1 MAKEDVEADFPA
13 LKSGNYELSDQDFN
27 FNCLA
32 YALGD
37 QTNWWEP
44 PRGSGR
50 YWPAG
55 FPADVTIQTAES
67 IIRTHGFTAELDA
80 AIEPDTDAMY
90 GQGHECTH
98 FAKFARGVWSSKLGE
113 GHDAVRFRL
122 QDLEGSLY
130 GRAVRVLSRPKAL
143 RAGRVGR

>member
-13 LKSGNYELSDQDFN
+13 LKSRDYELSDQDFN

-80 AIEPDTDAMY
+80 AIEPDTDAIAIY
-90 GQGHECTH
+90 GQGHEWTH
-98 FAKFARGVWSSKLGE
+98 
-113 GHDAVRFRL
+113 L
-122 QDLEGSLY
+122 QNLCRAF
-130 GRAVRVLSRPKAL
+130 GRASLVRAMMSCASACTISRTAYMDESL
-143 RAGRVGR
+143 RC

>member
-1 MAKEDVEADFPA
+1 MAKADVEADFPA
-13 LKSGNYELSDQDFN
+13 LKSRDYELSEQDFN

-80 AIEPDTDAMY
+80 AIEPDTDAIAIY
-90 GQGHECTH
+90 GQGHEWTH
-98 FAKFARGVWSSKLGE
+98 FAKFVQGVWSSKLGE
-113 GHDAVRFRL
+113 GHDVVRFRL

-130 GRAVRVLSRPKAL
+130 GRVVKVLSRPKEGAD
-143 RAGRVGR
+143 

>member
-13 LKSGNYELSDQDFN
+13 LKSRDYELSDQDFN

-80 AIEPDTDAMY
+80 AIEPDTDAIAIY
-90 GQGHECTH
+90 GQGHGSGRLPG
-98 FAKFARGVWSSKLGE
+98 RGTMWL
-113 GHDAVRFRL
+113 
-122 QDLEGSLY
+122 
-130 GRAVRVLSRPKAL
+130 
-143 RAGRVGR
+143 